1 MVAVY
6 IALIQKGL
14 WSIKQVP
21 ERWRAGV
28 KKALERDNH

>member
-14 WSIKQVP
+14 WSIDQVP
-21 ERWRAGV
+21 EHWKKEV
-28 KKALERDNH
+28 KKALEDSH